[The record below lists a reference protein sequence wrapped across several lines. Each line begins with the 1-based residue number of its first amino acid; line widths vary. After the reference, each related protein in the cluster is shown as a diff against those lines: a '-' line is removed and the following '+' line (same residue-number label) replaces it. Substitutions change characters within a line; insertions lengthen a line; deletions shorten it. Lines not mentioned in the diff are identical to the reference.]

1 MANFFENDDNLNL
14 LKQDLIEIYKA
25 KTMLGL
31 LYPYKELKIEEI
43 KFSKNLVLIKAEG
56 IDTIEIAVE

>member
-31 LYPYKELKIEEI
+31 LYPYKELKIDMDTVY
-43 KFSKNLVLIKAEG
+43 SLIKSKY
-56 IDTIEIAVE
+56 INYNFLS